1 MLSCKD
7 LKLSVWFHLCFK
19 LRVRFAFPFRRASC
33 LGKLMRPICR
43 LMCCN
48 YASGPSSIKHLTH
61 WFWLS
66 ERKHDQRG
74 CGTGAGFK
82 VLRRGFKSNQQWADK
97 EVDRLLTTNYLSMRS
112 AGCQSR
118 QMPMPMP
125 RWQGGQNQTNPRPLG
140 HVSIV
145 ASAFLFFLLALM
157 IALTMP
163 SSARTATNDV
173 AYLRNG
179 DWQSRETVAP
189 GWGHRT

>member
-19 LRVRFAFPFRRASC
+19 LRVRSAFPFRRASC

-125 RWQGGQNQTNPRPLG
+125 RWQGGQNQTNPRPWATFPLWPR
-140 HVSIV
+140 
-145 ASAFLFFLLALM
+145 LFYSFCSL
-157 IALTMP
+157 
-163 SSARTATNDV
+163 
-173 AYLRNG
+173 
-179 DWQSRETVAP
+179 
-189 GWGHRT
+189 